1 MRYTTIIDIAE
12 YPVLYRNVNAR
23 LLYLHLVLKAGY
35 HDDDRDIV
43 QISLRQ
49 LSYEVGLSLSAVR
62 HALKILATMSFIRQE
77 HGLIIVK
84 KWVEQR
90 PITKRSATKKE
101 EQARQAAQERE
112 QQQADHDKQRAA
124 EERKRAELEARGLS
138 PFIVFYEA
146 KVQEYQ
152 RGDIEVLTS
161 LKRNR
166 EMYLNE
172 CKRKSHEPLVFELNQ

>member
-12 YPVLYRNVNAR
+12 YPVLYRNINAR

-49 LSYEVGLSLSAVR
+49 LAYEVGLSLSAVR
-62 HALKILATMSFIRQE
+62 HALKILVAMSFIRQE
-77 HGLIIVK
+77 HGLFIVK

-90 PITKRSATKKE
+90 SITKRAATKKE
-101 EQARQAAQERE
+101 EQARQAAQERQE
-112 QQQADHDKQRAA
+112 QQAEHDKQRAS
-124 EERKRAELEARGLS
+124 EEKKRAELEKRGLS
-138 PFIVFYEA
+138 PFIVFYES

-166 EMYLNE
+166 EMYLKE
-172 CKRKSHEPLVFELNQ
+172 CERKKHEPLVIEVTE